1 MSLTEGRYAPHVRA
15 ITAAPGASVEDA
27 LNAFSLDFRRRVEAG
42 EIATAT
48 ITAVDKNGDTLSY
61 RLP

>member
-1 MSLTEGRYAPHVRA
+1 MNLTEGRYAPQTRT
-15 ITAAPGASVEDA
+15 IIAAPGASVDDA
-27 LNAFSLDFRRRVEAG
+27 LGAFSLDFRRRVEAG

-48 ITAVDKNGDTLSY
+48 IVAVDKNGDTLSY